1 MLYLKLN
8 PVLWL
13 MSYYNAWKSGVLN
26 KVKFVMQ
33 DFNTVKL
40 NEFDTIF
47 MFLTDSSIAK
57 LDKSL
62 LRTQGKKGTLVVSFR
77 FPILSRTPLYKEGE
91 LYFYKL

>member
-1 MLYLKLN
+1 
-8 PVLWL
+8 

-40 NEFDTIF
+40 NEFDTIY
-47 MFLTDSSIAK
+47 MSLTNPALVKIDE
-57 LDKSL
+57 SL
-62 LRTQGKKGTLVVSFR
+62 LRKQGKKDTIVVSFR
-77 FPILSRTPLYKEGE
+77 FPILSRKPIYKDGE

>member
-1 MLYLKLN
+1 MFYLKLN

-13 MSYYNAWKSGVLN
+13 MSYYNAWRLGVLN

-40 NEFDTIF
+40 NEFDTIY
-47 MFLTDSSIAK
+47 MSLTNPALVKIDE
-57 LDKSL
+57 SL
-62 LRTQGKKGTLVVSFR
+62 LRTQGKKGTDIICFR
-77 FPILSRTPLYKEGE
+77 FPLLSRTPVYKEGE